1 MVPADKV
8 HVGSHQPDNP
18 PPTMT
23 RHMDSEQPEESRR
36 DAATRRVRNL
46 VGRDKD
52 KVEPRPALLDAEPA
66 PPDPEGPDPA
76 DDHLTL
82 SLTAAQTLVADF
94 IASDQENPERRAK
107 MDNVIARLRETID
120 LTLPAGTASHFAP
133 VGYLAAVGEHL
144 AENDRLSFLIELYFL
159 DPFAPYTLKYR
170 DRVRREALRRV
181 AVLMGDDKKSIRRI
195 KKTGDE
201 ALKSHSKQNWAK
213 VGLIGIGAA
222 VVLGIGGFM
231 AAPILGAALG
241 AGAGLA
247 GAAATAHGLALLGGG
262 ALAAGG
268 AGMAG
273 GMWLVAGAGA
283 ALGAVAGGGGVKLY
297 QLGADQARGELVKL
311 QVTFKLTLLQD
322 QADQAKAQ
330 AVVANLA
337 AQAEEL
343 KQKVEE
349 ERQLNDDNAR
359 RVKDLEDTL
368 EALEETILWMRS
380 QDEDA
385 A

>member
-1 MVPADKV
+1 MND
-8 HVGSHQPDNP
+8 
-18 PPTMT
+18 
-23 RHMDSEQPEESRR
+23 EERR
-36 DAATRRVRNL
+36 DSRPTPTGPANFGRLSGELRIDTATRWVRDV
-46 VGRDKD
+46 VGRDHKKTPD
-52 KVEPRPALLDAEPA
+52 RPALLDAKPA
-66 PPDPEGPDPA
+66 PLDPAGPDPTE
-76 DDHLTL
+76 DHLTL
-82 SLTAAQTLVADF
+82 SLMSAQILVADF
-94 IASDQENPERRAK
+94 IASRERNPERRKK
-107 MDNVIARLRETID
+107 MDNVVVRLQETVD
-120 LTLPAGTASHFAP
+120 AVLTAESAPHFDP
-133 VGYLAAVGEHL
+133 PGYLRAVGENL
-144 AENDRLSFLIELYFL
+144 AESDRLSFLIELYFL

-181 AVLMGDDKKSIRRI
+181 AVLMGNDKTSIRRI
-195 KKTGDE
+195 KKTGEE

-222 VVLGIGGFM
+222 VAMGIGGFM
-231 AAPILGAALG
+231 AAPLLGAALG

-283 ALGAVAGGGGVKLY
+283 ALGAVAGSGGVKLF

-311 QVTFKLTLLQD
+311 QVTFKLTLLQN

-330 AVVANLA
+330 AVVENLA
-337 AQAEEL
+337 RQAEEL

-368 EALEETILWMRS
+368 EALEETIRWMKD
-380 QDEDA
+380 QGEDA